1 MKKLRL
7 FSIMFLL
14 AISCCLFSACGSNI
28 TLTINFDSNGG
39 TSCKSIEYV
48 VGKSFN
54 MPDDPTKENYV
65 FGGWYEDNGVWEKP
79 FTTSTVLNYPLNKN
93 MDNGVFY
100 GENFEVEIKTL
111 SGKTEYFGGWVQDF
125 ANDNIP
131 RYKFYLDAINSTSGV
146 LLKLNEELNASFS
159 IKITTSF

>member
-1 MKKLRL
+1 MSFITDIVEKYNAIIYALKGENKMKKLRL
-7 FSIMFLL
+7 FSIMALL
-14 AISCCLFSACGSNI
+14 AISCLFSACGSNI

-93 MDNGVFY
+93 MDITVY
-100 GENFEVEIKTL
+100 AH
-111 SGKTEYFGGWVQDF
+111 W
-125 ANDNIP
+125 
-131 RYKFYLDAINSTSGV
+131 
-146 LLKLNEELNASFS
+146 LN
-159 IKITTSF
+159 KIHI